1 MAHHGE
7 QHYNLEQR
15 FDFTAATKKSIMTV
29 LVIGAIL
36 LGIGIVLAM
45 TGGGH
50 HEEAGEAGGHAFHWY
65 ERLYANLWINNV
77 FFTGI
82 AIVGVFFFAIQF
94 AAQAGWST
102 PLLRVML
109 S

>member
-1 MAHHGE
+1 MAHHSE

-36 LGIGIVLAM
+36 LGIGIILGI
-45 TGGGH
+45 TGGG

-77 FFTGI
+77 FFYRNCDCRSFLFLPFNLQHRL
-82 AIVGVFFFAIQF
+82 VGRH
-94 AAQAGWST
+94 
-102 PLLRVML
+102 PY
-109 S
+109 